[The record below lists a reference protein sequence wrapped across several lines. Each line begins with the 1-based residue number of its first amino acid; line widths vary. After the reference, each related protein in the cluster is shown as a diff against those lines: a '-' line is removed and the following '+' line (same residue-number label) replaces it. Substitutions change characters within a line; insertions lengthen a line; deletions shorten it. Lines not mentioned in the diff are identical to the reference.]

1 MDKNGFYEKTAPIHE
16 DGAQSCTYTRT
27 EKGTLSPYRSDGSY
41 WKQEFQRRFY
51 ENIENFLE
59 DSRNSPNFV
68 SLVQQGAANKG
79 F

>member
-1 MDKNGFYEKTAPIHE
+1 MDRNGFYEKTAPIHKDE
-16 DGAQSCTYTRT
+16 AQPDAHIRA
-27 EKGTLSPYRSDGSY
+27 EKGTLFPYRSDGSY
-41 WKQEFQRRFY
+41 GKQEFQGRFY